1 MRSFLSYSLIS
12 QEVTQK
18 SAWLGVTVF
27 MLALPF
33 VSACD
38 SSGPGSVG
46 NSASN
51 ESPEASFTVSDPEP
65 RVGEKVTFD
74 ASGSSDPD
82 GDIENYLWDFGA
94 DGGSEKTGQQVEWRF
109 EAADTTGV
117 QLTVTDSDGAEVS
130 TKREAKVQP
139 GVQVEYTH
147 TPEKPH
153 AGEEVTF
160 DASSSEDPLGQ
171 IQSYEWD
178 FDGDG
183 STDATGE
190 TAKWTFGYERG
201 DSASV
206 ALTVTGEEDA
216 RETAEEGLPLAQPSL
231 QAGYTYAPEEPRAGE
246 EVTFD
251 ASSSEV
257 TFKASPSK
265 DPPEIQS
272 YEWDF
277 DGDGSTDATGE
288 TAAWRF
294 NYERG
299 DSVSV
304 SLTVTGEAGKKT
316 ISDTV
321 EKKLFLLPPR
331 VELQVEG
338 LRMTQSVQ
346 RYEGEPVPL
355 VAGRDG
361 LLRVF
366 LVAGQEN
373 PYSPEIQVKL
383 FHERTLVETITASSG
398 RTIPTDPGVG
408 ELIDSWNAVIPGG
421 LVQPN
426 LSVLIQPDP
435 EDDIPLTQF
444 PADGEP
450 LPLDV
455 RDTPPLR
462 LTMIPVEVSATD
474 ETGDVDEDNLDTY
487 LEQPRDLFPISSY
500 DTDVHATY
508 TTDIEPGEGF
518 ASDLLPEIEALR
530 MAEGSDRHYYGV
542 FSSSVDRS
550 LSGFGYI
557 PGKAAVGVE
566 ESSSIL
572 AHELGH
578 NFNQL
583 HTPCGDPANID
594 PDYPYLNADIGKYGV
609 DVDQL
614 ALRPPGEWKDLMSYC
629 GPEWISDYTY
639 TRILNYRQQSQG
651 SSAKRSLAVGQDEE
665 PVLLVWGSIS
675 GGKITLEPAFEIDSP
690 PDLPSGSG
698 PYTLEGFD
706 EQGGRLFSFSFSGMR
721 IADGAPGER
730 SFAFAIP
737 RSRVGGDRLAKL
749 EASGN
754 GASVTLR
761 SGIAQGKTQPLSQ
774 SAGTFSLQDV
784 GRSAARLQWSDPG
797 YQAVMVRDAQTGE
810 VLSIARDGDTRLST
824 GGARTVKLLFSDGV
838 RTTQKRARVR

>member
-1 MRSFLSYSLIS
+1 MF
-12 QEVTQK
+12 
-18 SAWLGVTVF
+18 
-27 MLALPF
+27 ALPF

-51 ESPEASFTVSDPEP
+51 EPPEASFTVSDPEP
-65 RVGEKVTFD
+65 RAGEKVTFD

-130 TKREAKVQP
+130 TKREARIQP
-139 GVQVEYTH
+139 GVQVEYTY
-147 TPEKPH
+147 TPEKPR

-183 STDATGE
+183 GTEATGE

-206 ALTVTGEEDA
+206 SLTVTGEEDA
-216 RETAEEGLPLAQPSL
+216 RKTAERALDLLPLQIAM
-231 QAGYTYAPEEPRAGE
+231 EVERPR
-246 EVTFD
+246 
-251 ASSSEV
+251 
-257 TFKASPSK
+257 
-265 DPPEIQS
+265 I
-272 YEWDF
+272 
-277 DGDGSTDATGE
+277 
-288 TAAWRF
+288 
-294 NYERG
+294 
-299 DSVSV
+299 
-304 SLTVTGEAGKKT
+304 
-316 ISDTV
+316 
-321 EKKLFLLPPR
+321 
-331 VELQVEG
+331 
-338 LRMTQSVQ
+338 TQSVQ
-346 RYEGEPVPL
+346 RYEGDSVPL

-366 LVAGQEN
+366 LSAGQDN
-373 PYSPEIQVKL
+373 PYSPEVPVRL
-383 FHERTLVETITASSG
+383 FHDGMPVETLTASSD
-398 RTIPTDPGVG
+398 RTVPTAPGVG
-408 ELIDSWNAVIPGG
+408 ELSDSWNVVIPGE
-421 LVQPN
+421 LIQPG
-426 LSVLIQPDP
+426 LSVLIESNS
-435 EDDIPLTQF
+435 EDDIPLTDGGQAQF

-455 RDTPPLR
+455 RDTSPLR
-462 LTMIPVEVSATD
+462 LTMIPVEVSATG

-487 LEQPRDLFPISSY
+487 LEQPRDLFPISNY
-500 DTDVHATY
+500 DADVHATY
-508 TTDIEPGEGF
+508 TTDVEPDEDF
-518 ASDLLPEIEALR
+518 TSELLPEIAALR
-530 MAEGSDRHYYGV
+530 TAEESDRHYYGV
-542 FSSSVDRS
+542 FSSSLDIS
-550 LSGFGYI
+550 FGGRGYR
-557 PGKAAVGVE
+557 PGKSAVGVE
-566 ESSSIL
+566 GSSIIL

-578 NFNQL
+578 NFDQL
-583 HTPCGDPANID
+583 HAPCGDPVNID
-594 PDYPYLNADIGKYGV
+594 PDYPYPNADIGVYGV
-609 DVDQL
+609 NVDQP
-614 ALRPPGEWKDLMSYC
+614 ALRPPSEWKDLMSYC

-639 TRILNYRQQSQG
+639 TRILNYRERSQG
-651 SSAKRSLAVGQDEE
+651 SSSAKRSLAANQDKE

-675 GGKITLEPAFEIDSP
+675 DGKVVLEPAFEIDSSSK
-690 PDLPSGSG
+690 LPSGSG

-706 EQGGRLFSFSFSGMR
+706 EGGGRLFSFSFSGMR
-721 IADGAPGER
+721 VADGAPGER

-737 RSRVGGDRLAKL
+737 RSRVGGNRLAQL
-749 EASGN
+749 EVSGN
-754 GASVTLR
+754 GASATLR
-761 SGIAQGKTQPLSQ
+761 SSIVQGKTQPLSQ
-774 SAGTFSLQDV
+774 SAGTFSLQGV

-797 YQAVMVRDAQTGE
+797 YRAVMVRDARTGE

>member
-1 MRSFLSYSLIS
+1 
-12 QEVTQK
+12 
-18 SAWLGVTVF
+18 

-51 ESPEASFTVSDPEP
+51 ESPEASFTASDAEP
-65 RVGEKVTFD
+65 RAGEKVTFD

-130 TKREAKVQP
+130 TKREARVQP
-139 GVQVEYTH
+139 GVQVEYTY
-147 TPEKPH
+147 TPEKPR

-201 DSASV
+201 DSTSV
-206 ALTVTGEEDA
+206 SLTVTGEEDA
-216 RETAEEGLPLAQPSL
+216 RKTAERGLDLLPLQIAM
-231 QAGYTYAPEEPRAGE
+231 EVERPR
-246 EVTFD
+246 
-251 ASSSEV
+251 
-257 TFKASPSK
+257 
-265 DPPEIQS
+265 I
-272 YEWDF
+272 
-277 DGDGSTDATGE
+277 
-288 TAAWRF
+288 
-294 NYERG
+294 
-299 DSVSV
+299 
-304 SLTVTGEAGKKT
+304 
-316 ISDTV
+316 
-321 EKKLFLLPPR
+321 
-331 VELQVEG
+331 
-338 LRMTQSVQ
+338 TQSVQ
-346 RYEGEPVPL
+346 RYEGDSVPL

-366 LVAGQEN
+366 LSAGQDN
-373 PYSPEIQVKL
+373 PYSPEVQVRL
-383 FHERTLVETITASSG
+383 FRNGMPVETLTASSD
-398 RTIPTDPGVG
+398 RTVPTAPGVG
-408 ELIDSWNAVIPGG
+408 ELSDSWNVVIPGE
-421 LVQPN
+421 LIQPG
-426 LSVLIQPDP
+426 LSVLIESNS
-435 EDDIPLTQF
+435 EDDIPLTDDGQAQF

-462 LTMIPVEVSATD
+462 LTMIPVEVSATG
-474 ETGDVDEDNLDTY
+474 ETGDVSEGNLETY
-487 LEQPRDLFPISSY
+487 LELPRDLFPISAY
-500 DTDVHATY
+500 DTGLHATY
-508 TTDIEPGEGF
+508 TTDLEPSENF
-518 ASDLLPEIEALR
+518 VFDLLPEIEAIR
-530 MAEGSDRHYYGV
+530 VAEESDRNYFGV
-542 FSSSVDRS
+542 FSDKVDT
-550 LSGFGYI
+550 GFFTGAAYI
-557 PGKAAVGVE
+557 GGKAAVGIE
-566 ESSSIL
+566 ENSWIT

-578 NFNQL
+578 NFDQR
-583 HTPCGDPANID
+583 HAPCGDPANID
-594 PDYPYLNADIGKYGV
+594 PDYPYPNADIGLYGV
-609 DVDQL
+609 NVDQS
-614 ALRPPGEWKDLMSYC
+614 ALRPPSEWKDLMSYC

-651 SSAKRSLAVGQDEE
+651 SSSARRSLAANQDKE

-675 GGKITLEPAFEIDSP
+675 DGKVVLEPAFEIDSSP
-690 PDLPSGSG
+690 KLPSGSG

-706 EQGGRLFSFSFSGMR
+706 KRGGRLFSFSFSGMR
-721 IADGAPGER
+721 VADGAPGER

-737 RSRVGGDRLAKL
+737 RSRVGGNRLAKL
-749 EASGN
+749 EVSGN
-754 GASVTLR
+754 GASATLR
-761 SGIAQGKTQPLSQ
+761 SSIAQGKTQPLSQ

-784 GRSAARLQWSDPG
+784 GRNAARLQWSDPG

-810 VLSIARDGDTRLST
+810 VLSISRDGDTRLST
-824 GGARTVKLLFSDGV
+824 DGARTVKLLFSDGV